1 MFYVKRVQIKSEVER
16 LYALRYQVYCNE
28 KMFLNPKDYPD
39 GLEHDEYDSSAI
51 HLGAYGPGDTVIGSL
66 RLVRST
72 KMHFPIFDHCKIDDL
87 PTDASSLEFAEI
99 SRLMISKRKR
109 SSTRK
114 TDALPPF
121 RIETQRKDFSDFGIS
136 NLLME
141 LFKVMFSYSKQRNI
155 KYWLAAMEPSMMRLL
170 QRYHFNFRPIGP
182 MTDYYGQVVPC
193 IASLAEI
200 EKQVAEK
207 DMDFYL
213 QFAKHLTDPSVAAVE
228 EETMW
233 PPEGFFIPT

>member
-1 MFYVKRVQIKSEVER
+1 MFHVKRVQKKSEVER
-16 LYALRYQVYCNE
+16 LYALRYQVYCHE
-28 KMFLNPKDYPD
+28 RMFLDPKNYPD

-51 HLGAYGPGDTVIGSL
+51 HLGAYGPDDNLIGSL

-72 KMHFPIFDHCKIDDL
+72 KMHFPIFEHCEVSALPDD
-87 PTDASSLEFAEI
+87 ANSLECAEI

-109 SSTRK
+109 ASIRRP
-114 TDALPPF
+114 DALPPF
-121 RIETQRKDFSDFGIS
+121 RVETVRKDFNNFGIS

-141 LFKVMFSYSKQRNI
+141 LFRVMFSYSKQRNI
-155 KYWLAAMEPSMMRLL
+155 NYWFAAMEPSLMRLL
-170 QRYHFNFRPIGP
+170 QRYNFNFHPIGP
-182 MTDYYGQVVPC
+182 MTDYYGQVIPC
-193 IASLAEI
+193 MASLAEI

-213 QFAKHLTDPSVAAVE
+213 QFARHLTDPSVSAL

-233 PPEGFFIPT
+233 PPAGFVLP